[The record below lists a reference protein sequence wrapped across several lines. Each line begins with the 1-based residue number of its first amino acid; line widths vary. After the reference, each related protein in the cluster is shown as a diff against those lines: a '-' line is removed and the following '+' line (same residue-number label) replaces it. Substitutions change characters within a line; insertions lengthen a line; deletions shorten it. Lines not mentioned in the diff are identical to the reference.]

1 MKIKVKKEYND
12 IFEAMKDIGDKLFK
26 DDGEPDITEFLKDEN
41 EVEFSLFD
49 EGLEFDVLV
58 KDGSFSLDKNKE
70 KKK

>member
-1 MKIKVKKEYND
+1 MKIKIKKEYND
-12 IFEAMKDIGDKLFK
+12 IFEVMKDIGDKLFK
-26 DDGEPDITEFLKDEN
+26 DNGEPDITEFLKDGN